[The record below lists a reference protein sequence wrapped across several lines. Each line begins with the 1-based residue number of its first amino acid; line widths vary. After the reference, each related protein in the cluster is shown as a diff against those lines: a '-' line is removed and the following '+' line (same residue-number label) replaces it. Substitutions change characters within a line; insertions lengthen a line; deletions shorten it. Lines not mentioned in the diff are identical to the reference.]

1 MGESWKL
8 EEIRDGRGEEGL
20 GELGKKGEGRGKR
33 GKRKEGVGREE
44 GRKRGKGGRTEG
56 RKEGRISGSRGSSSR
71 YKLESVR
78 GSTATTNISQRILK
92 VHSAQRTFLP
102 LAISGCV
109 SSIHSQSWTLV
120 TFYITDVLDTI
131 SRRLFHHPSHQP
143 STCSLVVSQSSP
155 PLSFEEGLEFPLQT

>member
-1 MGESWKL
+1 MGGK
-8 EEIRDGRGEEGL
+8 GGV
-20 GELGKKGEGRGKR
+20 GELGKKGEGEEREEKR
-33 GKRKEGVGREE
+33 GG
-44 GRKRGKGGRTEG
+44 GKGGREKEREGGGKNG
-56 RKEGRISGSRGSSSR
+56 RKEGRISGSRGSPSR
-71 YKLESVR
+71 YELESVR